1 MNHVL
6 NQNNKVLEGTKT
18 TLRSLCKGEV
28 FSLLQVLQKPP
39 NIPVMLSHAV
49 ESTTN
54 NSAGQD
60 ITLKLI
66 GC

>member
-28 FSLLQVLQKPP
+28 LSLLQVLQKPP

-49 ESTTN
+49 ESTMN

-60 ITLKLI
+60 ITPKLI